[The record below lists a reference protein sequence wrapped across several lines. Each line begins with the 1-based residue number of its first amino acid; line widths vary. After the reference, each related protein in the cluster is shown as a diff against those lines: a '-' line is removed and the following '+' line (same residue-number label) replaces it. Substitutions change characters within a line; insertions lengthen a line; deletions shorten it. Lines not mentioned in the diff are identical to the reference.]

1 MYNRNSGSLTAPTT
15 FKGDSAMRFTSRL
28 IASLLAFCLIGLLFT
43 PSVPAFIEREYTI
56 REVVDACTNVVFGEV
71 KSVDKAR
78 LRGVVTVKKDVKG
91 KSDLK
96 EIKMNFATGH
106 YKQGTSPEKIVSL
119 LKPKMP
125 IIVFYREHYG
135 IDSMCFIDNTWFQ
148 MRAYRSGYGGSWW
161 TFTHIDPM
169 MSRTFDGKTKT
180 FQKIV
185 LDMLAGKMWV
195 DASKNA
201 VKVLVLTGNSTHP
214 TWSQTPVYT
223 NTATY
228 EYKVLRSVKEVGKR
242 AVVHELTKAHA
253 LPQLENA
260 DVLWIGYE
268 EISSYGHYLLSS
280 ESEKKIKAFVKN
292 GGIVVVAGQDSSDE
306 KPCGTGWLQ
315 GKLKGIESRPT
326 QNFVVTEK
334 GKSLFSTPN
343 KIESGKIFID
353 DAWIN
358 WNQRDEIFATT
369 EDNKELVIGAR
380 RYGKGLYI
388 ITSLR
393 NDSQYTTAMNKKLI
407 ENIMHYV
414 VSKVK

>member
-1 MYNRNSGSLTAPTT
+1 
-15 FKGDSAMRFTSRL
+15 MRFTSNL
-28 IASLLAFCLIGLLFT
+28 IASLLAFSLVGLLFT
-43 PSVPAFIEREYTI
+43 PAASAFIEREYTI

-71 KSVDKAR
+71 KSVDKGR
-78 LRGVVTVKKDVKG
+78 LRGVVTVKKNVKG
-91 KSDLK
+91 KSEFK

-106 YKQGTSPEKIVSL
+106 YKPGTSPEKMASL

-169 MSRTFDGKTKT
+169 MSRTFDGKTKA

-195 DASKNA
+195 NAPKNA

-228 EYKVLRSVKEVGKR
+228 EYHALRSVKEVR
-242 AVVHELTKAHA
+242 RRPVVHEFTKAHA

-280 ESEKKIKAFVKN
+280 EAEKKIKAFVKN
-292 GGIVVVAGQDSSDE
+292 GGIVVVAGQDSSDDS
-306 KPCGTGWLQ
+306 PCETGWLQ
-315 GKLKGIESRPT
+315 GKLKGVESPPT
-326 QNFVVTEK
+326 QKFVVTEE
-334 GKSLFSTPN
+334 GKDLFSIPN
-343 KIESGKIFID
+343 QIESGKIFID
-353 DAWIN
+353 DAWTN
-358 WNQRDEIFATT
+358 WNRRDEIFATT
-369 EDNKELVIGAR
+369 EDKKELVVGAR
-380 RYGKGLYI
+380 QYGKGLYI

-393 NDSQYTTAMNKKLI
+393 NDSQYTTAMNKKLM

-414 VSKVK
+414 VGKVK

>member
-28 IASLLAFCLIGLLFT
+28 IASLLVFCLIGLLFT
-43 PSVPAFIEREYTI
+43 PSAPAFIEREYTI
-56 REVVDACTNVVFGEV
+56 REVVNACTNVVFGEV

-135 IDSMCFIDNTWFQ
+135 VDSMCFIDNTWFQ

-169 MSRTFDGKTKT
+169 MSRTFDGKTKA

>member
-1 MYNRNSGSLTAPTT
+1 
-15 FKGDSAMRFTSRL
+15 MRFTSNL
-28 IASLLAFCLIGLLFT
+28 IASLLAFFLISLLST
-43 PSVPAFIEREYTI
+43 PSASAFIEREYTI
-56 REVVDACTNVVFGEV
+56 REIVDACTNIVFGEV
-71 KSVDKAR
+71 KSVDKGR
-78 LRGVVTVKKDVKG
+78 LRGVVTIKKDVKG

-106 YKQGTSPEKIVSL
+106 YKPGTSPEKMASL

-169 MSRTFDGKTKT
+169 MSRTFDGKTKA

-185 LDMLAGKMWV
+185 LDMLDGKMWV
-195 DASKNA
+195 NAPKNA

-228 EYKVLRSVKEVGKR
+228 EYHALRSVKEVRKR
-242 AVVHELTKAHA
+242 PIVHEHTTAHA

-260 DVLWIGYE
+260 DILWIGYE

-280 ESEKKIKAFVKN
+280 KAEKKIKAFVKN
-292 GGIVVVAGQDSSDE
+292 GGIVVVAGQDSSDDR
-306 KPCGTGWLQ
+306 PCGTGWLQ
-315 GKLKGIESRPT
+315 GKLKGIESPPT
-326 QNFVVTEK
+326 QKFVVTEK
-334 GKSLFSTPN
+334 GKELFSIPN
-343 KIESGKIFID
+343 PIESGKIFID
-353 DAWIN
+353 DAWTN
-358 WNQRDEIFATT
+358 WTRRDEIFATT
-369 EDNKELVIGAR
+369 ENKKELVIGAR
-380 RYGKGLYI
+380 QYGKGLYI

-393 NDSQYTTAMNKKLI
+393 NDSQYTTAMNKKLM
-407 ENIMHYV
+407 ENIMHYAV
-414 VSKVK
+414 GKVK

>member
-1 MYNRNSGSLTAPTT
+1 
-15 FKGDSAMRFTSRL
+15 MRFTSSL

-43 PSVPAFIEREYTI
+43 SSASAFIEREYTI
-56 REVVDACTNVVFGEV
+56 REVVDACTNIVFGEV
-71 KSVDKAR
+71 KSVDKGR
-78 LRGVVTVKKDVKG
+78 LRGVVTIKKDVKG
-91 KSDLK
+91 KSNLK

-106 YKQGTSPEKIVSL
+106 YKPGTSPEKIASL

-148 MRAYRSGYGGSWW
+148 MRAYRGGYGGSWW

-169 MSRTFDGKTKT
+169 MKRTFDGKTKA
-180 FQKIV
+180 FRKIV

-195 DASKNA
+195 GAPKDA

-228 EYKVLRSVKEVGKR
+228 EYHALRSVKEVSKR
-242 AVVHELTKAHA
+242 VIAHELTRAHE
-253 LPQLENA
+253 LPQLEDA

-280 ESEKKIKAFVKN
+280 KAEKKIKAFVKD
-292 GGIVVVAGQDSSDE
+292 GGIVVVTGQDSSDE
-306 KPCGTGWLQ
+306 KPCETGWLQ
-315 GKLKGIESRPT
+315 GKLKGVESPPT
-326 QNFVVTEK
+326 QKFVVTEK
-334 GKSLFSTPN
+334 GKTLFSIPN
-343 KIESGKIFID
+343 HIASGKIFID
-353 DAWIN
+353 DAWTN
-358 WNQRDEIFATT
+358 WNRRDEIFATT
-369 EDNKELVIGAR
+369 ENKKELVVGAR
-380 RYGKGLYI
+380 RYGKGLYV

-393 NDSQYTTAMNKKLI
+393 NDSQYTTEMNKKLM
-407 ENIMHYV
+407 ENIMHYA
-414 VSKVK
+414 VSQIK